1 MILNIKCKFSGFL
14 GKLTKD
20 HRQRSQINFYALKGV
35 IQMNKKL
42 LSILGGS
49 ALAAMM
55 LVGCNANDQ
64 EPPPEEEAPTEEPAP
79 EENGGMDEGNN
90 GNQEGDMDMGED
102 ENTPE
107 EEPLEDNK
115 DLQDKDNKDQ

>member
-1 MILNIKCKFSGFL
+1 M
-14 GKLTKD
+14 
-20 HRQRSQINFYALKGV
+20 KGV

-55 LVGCNANDQ
+55 LIGCNVNDQ
-64 EPPPEEEAPTEEPAP
+64 EPPPEDDAPTEEPAP
-79 EENGGMDEGNN
+79 ENGGMDEGNN

-102 ENTPE
+102 QNTPE

-115 DLQDKDNKDQ
+115 DLQDEDNKDQ